1 MRYSQFLHL
10 GFKYKFYR
18 YLKFKRLL
26 TVKSWKYFNLIGKP
40 FNMQFLFKKKAKEK
54 HCEPFRG
61 AKIKEVVGRA
71 LKKGK
76 IKCLHTQPL
85 IKNNKRHVKH
95 AAAKNAGSLFD
106 KKRKQIKHKFMVQ
119 GGLKCR
125 SQRHGKMPNS
135 GRPSNAPKRSSFNG
149 RYFAGQKKKQWLRI
163 QHIHINV
170 GT

>member
-1 MRYSQFLHL
+1 
-10 GFKYKFYR
+10 
-18 YLKFKRLL
+18 
-26 TVKSWKYFNLIGKP
+26 
-40 FNMQFLFKKKAKEK
+40 MQFLFKKKKAKEK

-119 GGLKCR
+119 GGTQMSQSAAWKNAKQWAALKC
-125 SQRHGKMPNS
+125 
-135 GRPSNAPKRSSFNG
+135 PKKE
-149 RYFAGQKKKQWLRI
+149 QL
-163 QHIHINV
+163 
-170 GT
+170 